1 MKGLMSR
8 MQNEK
13 GNTLLLVLFLVFL
26 LSAIS
31 APLLLSLSQGNVNN
45 KKGERTEQAQYAAE
59 SGMAIVKRVMEEAFY
74 GQDMELNPLQVGEI
88 INGVN
93 NIQDVSTGT
102 MEVSLKPNNLL
113 ESTGKPIGNVL
124 PRSRTLSMNYLAQ
137 QGNDSVPGV
146 FGKDVVSQYNLNGY
160 QQGSFKENTGFL
172 HPYPNFRE
180 EFTKTFASLMKSQP
194 LGQAV
199 DVQTNSNVKAVCA
212 AYPGILECSGN
223 NIKIRDVNG
232 SITIN
237 ASIITPGDITI
248 EKRNDTVT
256 IKGDLAAGGS
266 IRATN
271 DNFGLDVSG
280 SIFAKSY
287 IDFNRTIKS
296 IYTGGSIYSQ
306 SDITFGQINDKI
318 EIMGS
323 LIADGKIEF
332 SKVNNT
338 RIHKDISTKKYFN
351 IKEGIG
357 SNGYALTVGGS
368 IYINNPVPSE
378 GIFLVGKIDNDKI
391 VGGYVDKMVVG
402 GSVLSSGTIK
412 FNGVINSGG
421 LTLTNGAMLTLGN
434 IEFGDHVNNMNV
446 KQTVGCLGNLT
457 FRSDIYFNN
466 NLYFGGASIGGSYTS
481 SQYQQSNPG
490 SPHIVINYNPPVA
503 GGGQKRIL
511 QFTNWQGSN

>member
-1 MKGLMSR
+1 

-88 INGVN
+88 INEVN
-93 NIQDVSTGT
+93 KIPYMNTDLL
-102 MEVSLKPNNLL
+102 EVSVAGPELK
-113 ESTGKPIGNVL
+113 SKGDTGSGILNRKRVL
-124 PRSRTLSMNYLAQ
+124 TMNYLAQ

-180 EFTKTFASLMKSQP
+180 EFTKTFASLMKNQTV
-194 LGQAV
+194 GQAV
-199 DVQTNSNVKAVCA
+199 DVQANSNVNAVCK
-212 AYPGILECSGN
+212 AYPDILECSGN
-223 NIKIRDVNG
+223 NIKVRDVNG
-232 SITIN
+232 SVTIN

-248 EKRNDTVT
+248 EKRNDIVT
-256 IKGDLAAGGS
+256 IKGELAAGGS

-287 IDFNRTIKS
+287 IDFNRTIKR

-306 SDITFGQINDKI
+306 SDLTFGQINDKI

-332 SKVNNT
+332 TKVNNT
-338 RIHKDISTKKYFN
+338 WIHKDISTKKALIISN
-351 IKEGIG
+351 GIN
-357 SNGYALTVGGS
+357 SNGYALTVDGS
-368 IYINNPVPSE
+368 IYINNPNASE
-378 GIFLVGKIDNDKI
+378 GVLTVSGNT
-391 VGGYVDKMVVG
+391 DKMVVG

-457 FRSDIYFNN
+457 FRSDRYFNN

-511 QFTNWQGSN
+511 QFTNWQGSNS

>member
-1 MKGLMSR
+1 MRGLMSR

-45 KKGERTEQAQYAAE
+45 KKGERIEQAQYAAE

-93 NIQDVSTGT
+93 KLPYMNTDLL
-102 MEVSLKPNNLL
+102 EVSVTGPELK
-113 ESTGKPIGNVL
+113 SKGDTGSGILNRKRVL
-124 PRSRTLSMNYLAQ
+124 TMNYLAQ

-194 LGQAV
+194 VGQV
-199 DVQTNSNVKAVCA
+199 LDVQANSNVNAVCA

-232 SITIN
+232 SVTIN
-237 ASIITPGDITI
+237 ASIITPGDIII
-248 EKRNDTVT
+248 EKRNDIVTV
-256 IKGDLAAGGS
+256 KGDLAAGGS

-306 SDITFGQINDKI
+306 ADLTFGQINDKI

-323 LIADGKIEF
+323 LIADGKVEF

-338 RIHKDISTKKYFN
+338 RIHKDISTKKALIISN
-351 IKEGIG
+351 GIN
-357 SNGYALTVGGS
+357 SNGYALTVDGS
-368 IYINNPVPSE
+368 IYINNPNASE
-378 GIFLVGKIDNDKI
+378 GVFTVSGNT
-391 VGGYVDKMVVG
+391 DKMVVG

-457 FRSDIYFNN
+457 FRSDRYFNN

-511 QFTNWQGSN
+511 QFTNWEGANS

>member
-1 MKGLMSR
+1 MRGLMAR

-74 GQDMELNPLQVGEI
+74 REDMELRPDQVEEI

-93 NIQDVSTGT
+93 NIPDVSTGQ
-102 MEVSLKPNNLL
+102 MKVSVSGPELKSKG
-113 ESTGKPIGNVL
+113 ETGSGILNRQRVL
-124 PRSRTLSMNYLAQ
+124 TMNYLAK

-146 FGKDVVSQYNLNGY
+146 FGRDVVSQYNLNGY

-180 EFTKTFASLMKSQP
+180 EFTKAFVSLMKNQTVGLP
-194 LGQAV
+194 V
-199 DVQTNSNVKAVCA
+199 DVQANSNVNAVCA

-223 NIKIRDVNG
+223 NIKIREVNG
-232 SITIN
+232 SVTIN

-248 EKRNDTVT
+248 EKRNDIVT

-287 IDFNRTIKS
+287 IDFNRTIRS

-306 SDITFGQINDKI
+306 SDLTFGPINDKL
-318 EIMGS
+318 EVMGS

-338 RIHKDISTKKYFN
+338 RIHKDISTKKALIISN
-351 IKEGIG
+351 GIN
-357 SNGYALTVGGS
+357 SNGYALTVDGS
-368 IYINNPVPSE
+368 IYINNPNASE
-378 GIFLVGKIDNDKI
+378 GVFTVSGNT
-391 VGGYVDKMVVG
+391 DKMVVG
-402 GSVLSSGTIK
+402 GSILSSGTIK

-457 FRSDIYFNN
+457 FKSDRYFNN

-490 SPHIVINYNPPVA
+490 SPHIVINYNPPIA
-503 GGGQKRIL
+503 GGGEKRIL
-511 QFTNWQGSN
+511 QFTDWKNSNQ

>member
-74 GQDMELNPLQVGEI
+74 GQDMELRPDQVGKI
-88 INGVN
+88 IEDVN
-93 NIQDVSTGT
+93 KIPYMSTGLLDVSVAGPELKSKGDTG
-102 MEVSLKPNNLL
+102 SGILNRKR
-113 ESTGKPIGNVL
+113 VL
-124 PRSRTLSMNYLAQ
+124 TMNYLAQ

-194 LGQAV
+194 VGQAV
-199 DVQTNSNVKAVCA
+199 DLHANSNVNAVCA

-232 SITIN
+232 SVTIN
-237 ASIITPGDITI
+237 ASIITPGDIII
-248 EKRNDTVT
+248 EKRNDSVT

-306 SDITFGQINDKI
+306 SDITFGQINDKL

-338 RIHKDISTKKYFN
+338 RIHKDISTKKALIISN
-351 IKEGIG
+351 GIN
-357 SNGYALTVGGS
+357 SNGYALTVDGS
-368 IYINNPVPSE
+368 IFINNPNASE
-378 GIFLVGKIDNDKI
+378 GVFTVSGNT
-391 VGGYVDKMVVG
+391 DKMVVG
-402 GSVLSSGTIK
+402 GSILSSGTIK

-457 FRSDIYFNN
+457 FKSDRYFNN

>member
-1 MKGLMSR
+1 

-74 GQDMELNPLQVGEI
+74 RQDMELNSLQVGAI

-113 ESTGKPIGNVL
+113 KSTGKPLGNVL
-124 PRSRTLSMNYLAQ
+124 PRSRTLSMEYKAQ

-194 LGQAV
+194 VGQVV
-199 DVQTNSNVKAVCA
+199 DVQANSNVNAVCA

-223 NIKIRDVNG
+223 NIKIREVNG
-232 SITIN
+232 SVTIN
-237 ASIITPGDITI
+237 ASIITAGDIII
-248 EKRNDTVT
+248 EKRNDIVT

-306 SDITFGQINDKI
+306 SDLTFGQINDKI

-338 RIHKDISTKKYFN
+338 RIHKDISTKKALIISN
-351 IKEGIG
+351 GIN
-357 SNGYALTVGGS
+357 SNGYALTVDGS
-368 IYINNPVPSE
+368 IYINNPNASE
-378 GIFLVGKIDNDKI
+378 GVFTVSGNT
-391 VGGYVDKMVVG
+391 DKMVVG

-457 FRSDIYFNN
+457 FRSDRYFNN

-490 SPHIVINYNPPVA
+490 SPHIVINYNPPIA

-511 QFTNWQGSN
+511 QFTNWEGSNT